1 MWVYLPG
8 LNTGLAALK
17 LGIGEGWAGIPIPGN
32 VVFGEITGIVGDP
45 EKKKLYIYT
54 CVLLLNIVDCLF
66 IYIYIN
72 NQLCKNVFGK

>member
-45 EKKKLYIYT
+45 EK
-54 CVLLLNIVDCLF
+54 F
-66 IYIYIN
+66 IYIYKQSTMQKCIW
-72 NQLCKNVFGK
+72 KNKT